1 MWFHVLIF
9 LIASISVFLI
19 GEKIYNRNFNPIS
32 IWAIFWLFPIAIA
45 CIPFTPI
52 KIYTINS
59 DVLKILY
66 ISSFF
71 CLLGLLI
78 PSFIKPSS
86 NPKIQ
91 VIDLRQYNFVLCTR
105 VLLLLK
111 LMVFGLIVALIG
123 SVPILSDSP
132 LLCRKYF
139 KFKYHL
145 IYSIYNYF
153 GIGFLFYSMFY
164 IVGTSIKM
172 FDKILIFATL
182 IVTLTTLDRGPF
194 LFNILFII
202 LPILIFKK
210 IKMKFSRI
218 IIVSLILIAI
228 FYVIDLFRTKGNPI
242 SLLSPESHFLFK
254 PYLYIKPNFV
264 NFYYIYNWMENNGNF
279 KFGAMTFRGI
289 FRILHVEDS
298 LGLLNLD
305 NLIPLSSYNL
315 LTALAPLYVD
325 GGIIGVIIGMFLIG
339 FFTSFTFMKVFYKRV
354 VSCTEVYFAV
364 ILLIT
369 IMYLFAG
376 LPMSMN
382 SQGFV
387 WFFLIG
393 ILKTFSIL
401 ISR

>member
-1 MWFHVLIF
+1 
-9 LIASISVFLI
+9 
-19 GEKIYNRNFNPIS
+19 
-32 IWAIFWLFPIAIA
+32 
-45 CIPFTPI
+45 
-52 KIYTINS
+52 
-59 DVLKILY
+59 
-66 ISSFF
+66 
-71 CLLGLLI
+71 
-78 PSFIKPSS
+78 
-86 NPKIQ
+86 
-91 VIDLRQYNFVLCTR
+91 
-105 VLLLLK
+105 
-111 LMVFGLIVALIG
+111 
-123 SVPILSDSP
+123 
-132 LLCRKYF
+132 
-139 KFKYHL
+139 
-145 IYSIYNYF
+145 
-153 GIGFLFYSMFY
+153 
-164 IVGTSIKM
+164 
-172 FDKILIFATL
+172 
-182 IVTLTTLDRGPF
+182 
-194 LFNILFII
+194 
-202 LPILIFKK
+202 
-210 IKMKFSRI
+210 
-218 IIVSLILIAI
+218 
-228 FYVIDLFRTKGNPI
+228 
-242 SLLSPESHFLFK
+242 
-254 PYLYIKPNFV
+254 
-264 NFYYIYNWMENNGNF
+264 MENNGNF